1 MVPAP
6 GPCLADL
13 NQTVGPD
20 ILIRIICGRR
30 SRLIALA
37 ASTTTSSRTEI
48 GRASCRESAQTAGAA
63 EDGIRDG
70 HVTGVQTC
78 ALPILACPAETCIER
93 GNKRCAHNGSGAR
106 TMPC

>member
-37 ASTTTSSRTEI
+37 ASTTTSSRTAARSDHGRPLNQAATALGTARVPTRTAGPKAEI
-48 GRASCRESAQTAGAA
+48 GRASCRERGKRW
-63 EDGIRDG
+63 EVDGG
-70 HVTGVQTC
+70 WKGQQ
-78 ALPILACPAETCIER
+78 
-93 GNKRCAHNGSGAR
+93 
-106 TMPC
+106 